1 MLLINNILS
10 SFKREVRDIIYNRL
24 YRAIIIVIPI
34 VMILFFTIMFYRGKI
49 EDLPIAVVDKSHSSS
64 SHTLI
69 TMIDATQGIK
79 VAYEA
84 QSMAEAE
91 RLMLHG
97 EALAI
102 IYIDEDFERNI
113 LSGIPAK
120 VEGYTL
126 GTNIS
131 ADGITESN
139 IQQTVMTLSSG
150 IALNRLQAM
159 GMKYDEAMV
168 DIMPINILT
177 NIVAN
182 PYLNYGYYLA
192 PIFMFM
198 GIVILTVV
206 STVYAFGRELRY
218 ATASEWLEASKG
230 SLLGAVIGKMLPITI
245 IMTIMMQLILLIL
258 TVIMG
263 MECMGSYIY
272 ITLGGILF
280 IVAYQSVAI
289 FIISITSNLRLGLSL
304 GGGYAVMAF
313 TFSGITFPVTAM
325 FEAIQPFSKLF
336 PLTYFSEIFIDQMML
351 GTPIS
356 YDITNT
362 AMLILFIL
370 LIVAIW
376 HRLNRVVRNEK
387 YWSKS

>member
-1 MLLINNILS
+1 
-10 SFKREVRDIIYNRL
+10 
-24 YRAIIIVIPI
+24 
-34 VMILFFTIMFYRGKI
+34 
-49 EDLPIAVVDKSHSSS
+49 
-64 SHTLI
+64 
-69 TMIDATQGIK
+69 MIDATQGIK

-150 IALNRLQAM
+150 IALNRLQAI

-206 STVYAFGRELRY
+206 STVYALGRELRY

-230 SLLGAVIGKMLPITI
+230 SLLAAVKGKMLPITI